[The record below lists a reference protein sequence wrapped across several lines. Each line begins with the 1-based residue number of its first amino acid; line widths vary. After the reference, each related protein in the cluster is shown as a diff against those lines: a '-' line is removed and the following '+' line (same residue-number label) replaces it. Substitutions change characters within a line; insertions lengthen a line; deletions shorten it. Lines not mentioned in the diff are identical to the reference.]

1 MFHSSHPTLFGRPAG
16 VHSETEALRSTI
28 AGLRRVSAF
37 PLSYT
42 PQATIETQS
51 LLSDFS
57 AALSTY
63 FDAEEA
69 SGYFGM
75 MTAEYPGL
83 ERQVVVLQ
91 QAHVDFRDAVASLR
105 QLARDGTETADLAR
119 RIGIVIDDFEQH
131 EHAESDLLDDFFLR
145 EEGNE

>member
-28 AGLRRVSAF
+28 AGLRRVSASL
-37 PLSYT
+37 LSYS
-42 PQATIETQS
+42 PQATIEARS

-57 AALSTY
+57 ARLSTY

-75 MTAEYPGL
+75 IAAQYPGL
-83 ERQVVVLQ
+83 EPQVVVLEQ
-91 QAHVDFRDAVASLR
+91 EHVDFREAVSSLR
-105 QLARDGTETADLAR
+105 RLARDGTETADLSR
-119 RIGIVIDDFEQH
+119 RIGVVIDNFEQH
-131 EHAESDLLDDFFLR
+131 EHAENDLLDDFFLR
-145 EEGNE
+145 SEGST